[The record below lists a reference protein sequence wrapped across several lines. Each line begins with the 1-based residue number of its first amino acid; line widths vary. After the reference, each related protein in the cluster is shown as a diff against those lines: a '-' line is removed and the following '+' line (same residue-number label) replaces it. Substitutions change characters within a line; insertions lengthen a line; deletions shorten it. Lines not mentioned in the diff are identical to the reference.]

1 MDKRSLEPIFQ
12 LEEFSGLHPQAMENI
27 LGSLRYLLSLN
38 TPSITLIVTTFIRAQ
53 YTSQNHT
60 LAIRQWIATQAI
72 PTPLALLEKMLKYCI
87 SEAWRNTDDAPY
99 TSLALRKD
107 IPLNLN
113 QQSVHRALD
122 MARRCDT
129 DYSALQSAFGK
140 VRTTMGNGGWN
151 KWVDSA
157 RSVGSIRESDL
168 EIMNDLAGRIFDEN
182 DSVEIPV
189 LYIRIAYLLASNG
202 GAASYAGLKYT
213 GSPYA
218 ILAEYFDSVI
228 SRKLEVF
235 YGTTTQSRAT
245 PGPWMEQHEKDKR
258 MISILASRQTD
269 WDAIYRTL
277 QTSTVRGM
285 ARGI

>member
-12 LEEFSGLHPQAMENI
+12 LEEFSGLHPQVMENI

-38 TPSITLIVTTFIRAQ
+38 APPITLIVTSFIRAQ

-60 LAIRQWIATQAI
+60 PAIRQWIATQAI

-87 SEAWRNTDDAPY
+87 SEAWGNADDAPF

-107 IPLNLN
+107 IPLHPN

-122 MARRCDT
+122 IARRCDT
-129 DYSALQSAFGK
+129 DYSELQSAFGK
-140 VRTTMGNGGWN
+140 IRITMGNGGWN
-151 KWVDSA
+151 KWIE
-157 RSVGSIRESDL
+157 SVRAAGYVREGDV
-168 EIMNDLAGRIFDEN
+168 EVINDLAGRMFAEKDLA
-182 DSVEIPV
+182 EIPI
-189 LYIRIAYLLASNG
+189 LYTRIAYTSASNG
-202 GAASYAGLKYT
+202 AAASNAGLKYT

-218 ILAEYFDSVI
+218 ILAEYFDNVI

-235 YGTTTQSRAT
+235 YGATTQPRT
-245 PGPWMEQHEKDKR
+245 PVAPWREQYEKDKK

-269 WDAIYRTL
+269 WDAVYRTL

-285 ARGI
+285 ASGV